1 MEKSVAFK
9 ILPPSGVTTI
19 ASSAQYEDEALDYSG
34 QPYRILHFTKR
45 RHGRPSVRLTE
56 NCKIRYFDSFFIL
69 ES

>member
-34 QPYRILHFTKR
+34 QPYRILHFTKATPR
-45 RHGRPSVRLTE
+45 AAKR
-56 NCKIRYFDSFFIL
+56 
-69 ES
+69 